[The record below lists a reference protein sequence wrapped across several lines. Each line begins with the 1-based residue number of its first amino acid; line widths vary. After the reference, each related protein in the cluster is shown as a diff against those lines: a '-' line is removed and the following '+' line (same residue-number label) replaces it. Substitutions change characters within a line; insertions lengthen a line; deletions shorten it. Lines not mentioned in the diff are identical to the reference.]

1 MKSRKAVFEV
11 EIDSANNRQFTREMR
26 IRIKGSD
33 KLFPDLITEMQWH
46 WDYLCP
52 RAPLKTTLKV
62 PNKTGRVYEI
72 YN

>member
-11 EIDSANNRQFTREMR
+11 EIDRANDRQFTRELK
-26 IRIKGSD
+26 IRLKGSD

-52 RAPLKTTLKV
+52 RAPLKTTYKYM
-62 PNKTGRVYEI
+62 NSTGRVYEI